1 MTLQL
6 AGTPLPVI
14 GRARLYCC
22 GITPYDTTHLGH
34 AATFVWTDVV
44 ARVLEVSGVRVDL
57 CRNVTDVDDDILRQA
72 ARLGVDY
79 RVLGTEQTYRF
90 EEDMRALKVRTPTFE
105 PRSRD
110 YIEEVVAL
118 ARGLLERGAAYEREG
133 NVFFKAARIEP
144 FLADLGMD
152 RDEAI
157 EIAAERGGRPYDET
171 KDDPLDVPVWQ
182 ATPPQDPMEAPEPS
196 WPSPWGPGR
205 PGWHAECTAM
215 AMSLLGAAIDVHS
228 GGEDLRFPHHV
239 YEAAQAEALSGVQPF
254 ARSWMHVGM
263 VRYEGQ
269 KMAKSVGNLVY
280 VADLLERWEPE
291 AVRLHLISRPWADPW
306 DFVED
311 DLHSAS
317 ARLEQ
322 IWSAA
327 TKPGSDEASHAAAI
341 AALEDDLN
349 VPAALDIAEEA
360 GGQVVR
366 RLGTLLG
373 IL

>member
-118 ARGLLERGAAYEREG
+118 ARGLLERGAA
-133 NVFFKAARIEP
+133 
-144 FLADLGMD
+144 
-152 RDEAI
+152 
-157 EIAAERGGRPYDET
+157 
-171 KDDPLDVPVWQ
+171 
-182 ATPPQDPMEAPEPS
+182 
-196 WPSPWGPGR
+196 
-205 PGWHAECTAM
+205 
-215 AMSLLGAAIDVHS
+215 
-228 GGEDLRFPHHV
+228 
-239 YEAAQAEALSGVQPF
+239 
-254 ARSWMHVGM
+254 
-263 VRYEGQ
+263 
-269 KMAKSVGNLVY
+269 
-280 VADLLERWEPE
+280 
-291 AVRLHLISRPWADPW
+291 
-306 DFVED
+306 
-311 DLHSAS
+311 
-317 ARLEQ
+317 
-322 IWSAA
+322 
-327 TKPGSDEASHAAAI
+327 
-341 AALEDDLN
+341 
-349 VPAALDIAEEA
+349 
-360 GGQVVR
+360 
-366 RLGTLLG
+366 
-373 IL
+373 